1 MDPQMEALLQ
11 LMDQPVFLVRENRIF
26 WHNHAAGELVTP
38 GQTLDTLPGWATELY
53 DLWDR
58 QSVIDTELTLEG
70 QSYSVKIRNCE
81 TGEIFVLKRKNGE
94 LPLEG
99 DAVPHTSGQ
108 LRRILQEL
116 VPACM
121 ILQDHMDDREDLLD
135 EAARVNHSIYRL
147 LRLCNKLS
155 REERFFY
162 DTVEPYLV
170 WTDLRRFV
178 TDFVHE
184 VGPIL
189 EESERKLI
197 LGPMN
202 TALHAN
208 IDREMIRSALY
219 YLLSHGLLHSP
230 RGSELLLK
238 NWEDSKG
245 IFFSLTYTET
255 GNPGLRG
262 PEREDTDLARVI
274 ASFHGGALFRFSEED
289 DKVRLVLSIRKLP
302 GTLPLKERRLFTDL
316 YGNFHPG
323 LVELSDGLEAEMYHP
338 DRV

>member
-11 LMDQPVFLVRENRIF
+11 LMDQPVFLVRENRIV

-70 QSYSVKIRNCE
+70 LSYSIKIRNCE
-81 TGEIFVLKRKNGE
+81 IGEIFVLKRKNGE
-94 LPLEG
+94 LPLGG
-99 DAVPHTSGQ
+99 DTVPHTSGQ

-116 VPACM
+116 IPACVT
-121 ILQDHMDDREDLLD
+121 LQDYMDNREDLME

-147 LRLCNKLS
+147 LRLCNKMS
-155 REERFFY
+155 REEQFFY

-170 WTDLRRFV
+170 WTDLRRFM
-178 TDFVHE
+178 TEFVHE
-184 VGPIL
+184 AGPVL
-189 EESERKLI
+189 EESERNLI

-208 IDREMIRSALY
+208 IDRAMIRSALY
-219 YLLSHGLLHSP
+219 YLLSHGLIHSP

-245 IFFSLTYTET
+245 LFFSLTYTET
-255 GNPGLRG
+255 EAIGVPG
-262 PEREDTDLARVI
+262 PEREDMDFARMI
-274 ASFHGGALFRFSEED
+274 ASFHGGALFRFSEGA

-302 GTLPLKERRLFTDL
+302 GTLPLKEGRLVTDL
-316 YGNFHPG
+316 YGKFHPG
-323 LVELSDGLEAEMYHP
+323 LVELSDGLEKEMYHP